1 VRWTLDFDKI
11 VENFTRLIFKPLFT
25 LSGTE
30 VTLLSLVIFLVVIF
44 FSAALS
50 FVLQR
55 ALKRTLAQRF
65 EKQEGTLAAIL
76 RLVHYSVIIIGFGIG
91 LQTIGVNISAL
102 FAAGAVFAIAI
113 GFAMQNIVQNF
124 VSGIILLL
132 ERTIKP
138 GDILEVEG
146 NVVKVVD
153 MGIRTTIVRTW
164 REEELI
170 MPNSVFAQATVK
182 NYTMRD
188 NEFRLGVEV
197 GVAYESDM
205 KKVIEVLE
213 ATARDLSWRQPEP
226 EPRVLLQDFGDSAVV
241 YGVYVNVDDPWRQ
254 RVYMSELRKA
264 IWFAFIEA
272 NITIAFNQVDIHFDP
287 PVTEA
292 FTGLKKIK

>member
-11 VENFTRLIFKPLFT
+11 VENFTGLIFKPLFT

-44 FSAALS
+44 FAAALS

-170 MPNSVFAQATVK
+170 MPNSVFAQASVK

-197 GVAYESDM
+197 GVAYDSDM

-213 ATARDLSWRQPEP
+213 ATARDLSWRLPEP

>member
-1 VRWTLDFDKI
+1 MNIKDISREI
-11 VENFTRLIFKPLFT
+11 VQIYSKPLFT
-25 LSGTE
+25 ISGTE
-30 VTLLSLVIFLVVIF
+30 VTLLSLFIFLLVISF
-44 FSAALS
+44 AIALS
-50 FVLQR
+50 LVLQR
-55 ALKRTLAQRF
+55 ALKKSLAHRF

-76 RLVHYSVIIIGFGIG
+76 RLVHYSVVIMGFGIG
-91 LQTIGVNISAL
+91 LQTIGINISAL

-124 VSGIILLL
+124 VSGIILLV

-138 GDILEVEG
+138 GDILEIEG
-146 NVVKVVD
+146 NVVKVID

-170 MPNSVFAQATVK
+170 MPNSIFSQSPVK
-182 NYTMRD
+182 NYTLRD
-188 NEFRLGVEV
+188 NEFRLGVTV

-213 ATARDLSWRQPEP
+213 ETARAIPWRKPEP
-226 EPRVLLQDFGDSAVV
+226 EPRVLLQDFGDSAVIF
-241 YGVYVNVDDPWRQ
+241 GVYLNIDDPWLQ
-254 RVYMSELRKA
+254 RIYLSEIRKA
-264 IWFAFIEA
+264 IWFAFKDAGIV
-272 NITIAFNQVDIHFDP
+272 IAFNQVDIHFDP

>member
-1 VRWTLDFDKI
+1 L
-11 VENFTRLIFKPLFT
+11 NFNNFLQDLAELFSRPLFT

-30 VTLLSLVIFLVVIF
+30 VTFLSLVIFFLVVS
-44 FSAALS
+44 FSVAVS
-50 FVLQR
+50 FILQR
-55 ALKRTLAQRF
+55 ALKRSLAHRF
-65 EKQEGTLAAIL
+65 EKQKGTLAAIL
-76 RLVHYSVIIIGFGIG
+76 RLLHYTIIIIGFGIG
-91 LQTIGVNISAL
+91 LQTIGINISAL

-124 VSGIILLL
+124 VSGIILLV

-138 GDILEVEG
+138 GDILEIEG

-170 MPNSVFAQATVK
+170 MPNAILAQATVK

-188 NEFRLGVEV
+188 NEFRLGVNV

-213 ATARDLSWRQPEP
+213 DTARKITWRLPEP
-226 EPRVLLQDFGDSAVV
+226 EPRVLLQDFGDSAVIF
-241 YGVYVNVDDPWRQ
+241 GVYLNVDDPWKQ
-254 RVYMSELRKA
+254 RVYMSDLRKA
-264 IWFAFIEA
+264 IWFAFKEA
-272 NITIAFNQVDIHFDP
+272 NITIAFHQVDIHFDP

-292 FTGLKKIK
+292 FAGLKKIK

>member
-1 VRWTLDFDKI
+1 LNFDTFVQDI
-11 VENFTRLIFKPLFT
+11 AGLISKPLFK

-30 VTLLSLVIFLVVIF
+30 VTLLSLIIFLVVISF
-44 FSAALS
+44 AAVLS
-50 FVLQR
+50 FILQR
-55 ALKRTLAQRF
+55 ALKRTLAHRF
-65 EKQEGTLAAIL
+65 KKQEGTLAAIL
-76 RLVHYSVIIIGFGIG
+76 RLVHYTVVIIGFGIG
-91 LQTIGVNISAL
+91 LQTIGINISAL

-124 VSGIILLL
+124 VSGIILLI

-146 NVVKVVD
+146 NVVRVVD

-170 MPNSVFAQATVK
+170 MPNSIFAQSTVK
-182 NYTMRD
+182 NYTLRD
-188 NEFRLGVEV
+188 NEFRLGVTV
-197 GVAYESDM
+197 GVEYDSDM
-205 KKVIEVLE
+205 KNVIEVLQS
-213 ATARDLSWRQPEP
+213 TARDVSWRLPQP
-226 EPRVLLQDFGDSAVV
+226 EPRVLLQDFGDSAVIF
-241 YGVYVNVDDPWRQ
+241 GVYVNVDDPWKQ

-272 NITIAFNQVDIHFDP
+272 GITIAFHQVDIHFDP

-292 FTGLKKIK
+292 FTGLTKIK

>member
-1 VRWTLDFDKI
+1 LNFDTFVQDI
-11 VENFTRLIFKPLFT
+11 AGLISKPLFK

-30 VTLLSLVIFLVVIF
+30 VTLLSLIIFLVVISF
-44 FSAALS
+44 AAVLS
-50 FVLQR
+50 FILQR
-55 ALKRTLAQRF
+55 ALKRTLAHRF
-65 EKQEGTLAAIL
+65 KKQEGTLAAIL
-76 RLVHYSVIIIGFGIG
+76 RLVHYTVVIIGFGIG
-91 LQTIGVNISAL
+91 LQTIGINISAL

-124 VSGIILLL
+124 VSGIILLI

-146 NVVKVVD
+146 NVVRVVD

-170 MPNSVFAQATVK
+170 MPNSIFAQSTVK
-182 NYTMRD
+182 NYTLRD
-188 NEFRLGVEV
+188 NEFRLGVTV
-197 GVAYESDM
+197 GVEYDSDM
-205 KKVIEVLE
+205 KKVIEVLQS
-213 ATARDLSWRQPEP
+213 TARDVSWRLPQP
-226 EPRVLLQDFGDSAVV
+226 EPRVLLQDFGDSAVIF
-241 YGVYVNVDDPWRQ
+241 GVYVNVDDPWKQ

-272 NITIAFNQVDIHFDP
+272 GITIAFHQVDIHFDP

-292 FTGLKKIK
+292 FTGLTKIK